1 MDWVPQEVPEDLLRG
16 RVAKVAAACKANGA
30 DALLL
35 YSSFTRPAQVCALT
49 QFVPFWSQAFLVVT
63 AEGSTM
69 LTMATTGRT
78 VNWIRS
84 SSCVDEVLVG
94 PDIGTTASE
103 WLAGQAQA
111 GTVAIAG
118 MSDLPHAA
126 LASLRRM
133 LPHAELREAND
144 WYAPLEAGFIPA
156 PAVAARTQQI
166 ARAGLS
172 LVTTLPFRSANDI
185 VAAIDGYCRA
195 NGAEEIAVVL
205 APDLAHDSLLR
216 RLEGETTLGERF
228 AVQVSLAYKGCWL
241 RVASSYLR
249 DAETATELPECLMAR
264 AELQRGR
271 LGASSQNLA
280 ACAAKAAKALLDDW
294 SLEARSAGLPL
305 ATIAAAGY
313 QESAVVPTC
322 ATLSMQLRAG
332 NSSFLLAEPVAFS

>member
-1 MDWVPQEVPEDLLRG
+1 MRATL
-16 RVAKVAAACKANGA
+16 VADDQQRAE
-30 DALLL
+30 
-35 YSSFTRPAQVCALT
+35 PA
-49 QFVPFWSQAFLVVT
+49 
-63 AEGSTM
+63 
-69 LTMATTGRT
+69 
-78 VNWIRS
+78 
-84 SSCVDEVLVG
+84 
-94 PDIGTTASE
+94 
-103 WLAGQAQA
+103 
-111 GTVAIAG
+111 
-118 MSDLPHAA
+118 
-126 LASLRRM
+126 
-133 LPHAELREAND
+133 
-144 WYAPLEAGFIPA
+144 
-156 PAVAARTQQI
+156 
-166 ARAGLS
+166 
-172 LVTTLPFRSANDI
+172 DI

-195 NGAEEIAVVL
+195 NGAEEVAVVL